1 MTTSAL
7 VPLAWRRFAPALCAL
22 ALAGCDE
29 GSDAAGE
36 AAAQRPPIPVEVAS
50 IERGPLALVRVV
62 TGSLES
68 TAQFVVAAKVGGLV
82 ERLEVDLGDTVERG
96 QVVAVLDDDE
106 FEQAVLEAEADLAV
120 AQAGLT
126 EERSALEIAERALS
140 REESLREE
148 GVTSESSLDAAR
160 AEVIAG
166 SAGVAVAQ
174 ARLARAEA
182 SLRAARIRVDYARVT
197 ADWSGGDDRRVV
209 AERFVHAGATV
220 PANTPLFSIVELDPI
235 LAVVYVAE
243 RDYGRLAVD
252 QRVLLETDSA
262 ASEVFEGRV
271 VRIAPVFRRATR
283 QARVEI
289 ELGNPGEQLKPGMF
303 VRAALELE
311 HDEDAAHVP
320 LAALT
325 EREGVTGVFLLSD
338 DGARVRWQPVEA
350 GIRDGLRAQ
359 VQDGLSGRVV
369 VLGQALLDDAAHVNV
384 VAQ

>member
-7 VPLAWRRFAPALCAL
+7 VPFAWRRFAPALCAL

-369 VLGQALLDDAAHVNV
+369 VLGQALLDDGAHVNV